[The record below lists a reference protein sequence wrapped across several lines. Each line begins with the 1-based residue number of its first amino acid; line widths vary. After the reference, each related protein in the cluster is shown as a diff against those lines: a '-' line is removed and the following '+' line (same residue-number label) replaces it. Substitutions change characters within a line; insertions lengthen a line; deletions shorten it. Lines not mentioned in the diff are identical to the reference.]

1 MKTSLS
7 NPVLRVARIFLFF
20 VFAAAATIRVSA
32 QSTEVEAPAE
42 YRVNKLT
49 VRFNGTAN
57 VNEQVVRANMAV
69 REGSDMDDA
78 MIDRDIRSLYR
89 TGLFEFIEIKREVLA
104 NHGVN
109 LVVEVTPKYRVLTVK
124 FEGNKEVKSHRLL
137 KETKSK
143 ANSPLDER
151 QVKEDSEK
159 LREFYQKKGYNQA
172 TVTYS
177 IERDR
182 STGFGTVVFKVHE
195 GERVKISEIRF
206 VGNAHVKKKKLLGE
220 MDTKKYGWFSWLLDT
235 GRLKDDQF
243 EDDLEKLRDYYR
255 NEGYLDVDIA
265 PEKVIYDYPK
275 PGKLVITIQ
284 VSEGREYHIGDI
296 SITGNKLHPTALLRF
311 LLQQQPGMVFSPE
324 KLDKDVETLEDFYGK
339 DGYLETRARLIRKP
353 NLKTGNI
360 DVEYHIEESEQFFVE
375 SIEIEGNEK
384 TKSVVILRELTLGP
398 GEVFN
403 MVRMK
408 LSKLRLENTRFFDE
422 GSVSLSPEN
431 TNIPNRKN
439 LKVSVKEGR
448 TGNVTF
454 GLGFS
459 TLEKGVIFAELTQSN
474 FDLFNTRSFFQG
486 SGQKFRIRIQFGQES
501 SDAILSFEEPWL
513 FDRALTLGFSI
524 FRTQSDLENQL
535 YNQIST
541 GASIYVRKRLFELV
555 EGKLTYE
562 FQHVKIDEVD
572 PSLALVGVVPE
583 DWNISTVSFQ
593 LLRETRDKLV
603 NTTSGSHLE
612 LNTDVSGGPFGGNL
626 SFYRLEFRGSQ
637 FFPLFKAQAQS
648 LAVIAR
654 LGTINNYGSTT
665 SLPYFENFFLGGP
678 YTLRG
683 FENQDVGPRNSA
695 GTPLGGKSYG
705 LFTLEYSLD
714 VVSPVRFA
722 VFYDAGFVN
731 VDAYDFTPSDYNDDF
746 GVGIRLFI
754 AGAPLSLDYGIPLTS
769 DHYNRKGNQFN
780 FSFGTRF

>member
-1 MKTSLS
+1 M
-7 NPVLRVARIFLFF
+7 LRVARIFLFF

>member
-1 MKTSLS
+1 
-7 NPVLRVARIFLFF
+7 VLRAARIFLFF
-20 VFAAAATIRVSA
+20 VFAAVATCRVSA
-32 QSTEVEAPAE
+32 QSTETEAPVS
-42 YRVNKLT
+42 YRINKLT

-69 REGSDMDDA
+69 REGTEVDDA

-89 TGLFEFIEIKREVLA
+89 TGLFEFIEIKRETLD
-104 NHGVN
+104 NHSIN

-124 FEGNKEVKSHRLL
+124 FEGNKQVKSHRLL
-137 KETKSK
+137 KEAKTK

-159 LREFYQKKGYNQA
+159 LKEFYQKKGYNQA
-172 TVTYS
+172 TVNYS

-182 STGFGTVVFKVHE
+182 STGFGTVIFKIHE
-195 GERVKISEIRF
+195 GERVRISDIRF
-206 VGNAHVKKKKLLGE
+206 VGNAHIKKKKLVGE
-220 MDTKKYGWFSWLLDT
+220 MDTKKYGWFSWLLET

-255 NEGYLDVDIA
+255 NQGYLDVEIA
-265 PEKVIYDYPK
+265 PEKVQYDYPK

-284 VSEGREYHIGDI
+284 VSEGRQYHIGDI
-296 SITGNKLHPTALLRF
+296 TITGNKLHPTALLRF

-339 DGYLETRARLIRKP
+339 DGYLETRAQLIRKP

-360 DVEYHIEESEQFFVE
+360 DIEYHIEESEQFFVE

-422 GSVSLSPEN
+422 GSVSLSPEA

-486 SGQKFRIRIQFGQES
+486 AGQKFRIRIQFGQQS
-501 SDAILSFEEPWL
+501 SDAIISFEEPWL

-541 GASIYVRKRLFELV
+541 GASIYVRKRLVELI

-562 FQHVKIDEVD
+562 FQHVKIDDVD
-572 PSLALVGVVPE
+572 PSLYLVGVFPE
-583 DWNISTVSFQ
+583 DLNISTVSLQ

-637 FFPLFKAQAQS
+637 FFPLFKTQAQT

-654 LGTINNYGSTT
+654 LGVIDNYGSTAE
-665 SLPYFENFFLGGP
+665 LPYFEKFFLGGP

-683 FENQDVGPRNSA
+683 FENQDVGPRNNA
-695 GTPLGGKSYG
+695 GTLLGGKSYG
-705 LFTLEYSLD
+705 MLTLEYSVD

-754 AGAPLSLDYGIPLTS
+754 AGNPLSLDYGIPLTS